1 MRVIGQLASEA
12 LAATFGDYLY
22 VQGIENK
29 IESQPDGSWAVWV
42 NDEDKLEPASKLLE
56 EFRVN
61 PGDAKYQAEGKS
73 APERRA
79 AEEKKQEAWR
89 KRLRDRRHLF
99 QPLTGYGVGPLTFVL
114 IVASVVVFF
123 LSRFG
128 IETERVT
135 ILSITNWWVE
145 GTYMSWHRN
154 LPEIHQGQL
163 WRLVTPIFI
172 HMSIPHIFF
181 NMWWLRDLGSMI
193 EARQS
198 TLQLGLL
205 VLVVAAGS
213 NLGEYFIG
221 NTPSF
226 GGMSGVLYGLLGY
239 IWLRGKFDPGSGLFL
254 HPSTVMMMLIWLVVC
269 FTGLLGSI
277 ANVTHVVG
285 LAMGMAWGFLSS
297 LRYR

>member
-12 LAATFGDYLY
+12 LARTFGDYLY

-29 IESQPDGSWAVWV
+29 VESQPDGAWAIWV
-42 NDEDKLEPASKLLE
+42 NDEDRLEGATKLLE
-56 EFRVN
+56 EFRAN
-61 PGDAKYQAEGKS
+61 PADAKYQAQARS
-73 APERRA
+73 AAELRA
-79 AEEKKQEAWR
+79 VEEKKQQAWR

-99 QPLTGYGVGPLTFVL
+99 RPLTGYGVGPLTFVL

-128 IETERVT
+128 VENERVG
-135 ILSITNWWVE
+135 ILAITQWWME
-145 GTYMSWHRN
+145 GGYYTWHRG

-205 VLVVAAGS
+205 VLVIAAGS

-221 NTPSF
+221 HIAAF

-254 HPSTVMMMLIWLVVC
+254 HPTTVMMMLIWLVVC
-269 FTGLLGSI
+269 FTGLLGPV
-277 ANVTHVVG
+277 ANMAHVVG
-285 LAMGMAWGFLSS
+285 LAIGMAWGFLSS